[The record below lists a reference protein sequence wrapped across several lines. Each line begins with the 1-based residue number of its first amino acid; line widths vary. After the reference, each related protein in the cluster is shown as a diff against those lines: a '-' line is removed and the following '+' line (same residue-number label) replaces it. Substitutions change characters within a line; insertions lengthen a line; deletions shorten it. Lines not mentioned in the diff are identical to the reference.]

1 MRSTN
6 CRVALLC
13 SGLGNV
19 HRGHEVFA
27 RDLFALLSA
36 DLDIT
41 LFKGNG
47 PASAREIVVDHVP
60 RSSKAM
66 DGMHLAVAP
75 KWRSAAEEVERM
87 RIEGET
93 FAYGALRP
101 LLEGNFDIL
110 HCLEQ
115 EVARVLYAH
124 RHLFAR
130 PPKVLWSNGGALQA
144 ADIPPCDFVQEHTEY
159 NLRGSARG
167 KAFVIPHGVDT
178 SRFHPDVA
186 SNFRQQHGIPADAF
200 VVISVGTIC
209 YWHKRM
215 DYVIREVAQ
224 VPGAW
229 LVIVGQDSPDAAA
242 IRALGRELMPG
253 RIVITTLAHDQLPQ
267 AYAAA
272 NVFALGSLFET
283 FGIVYIEAMAMGLP
297 VFCTKH
303 PNQKSIVQ
311 EGVFIDMLQ
320 PGRLAQA
327 LREAPPKRLAELGQR
342 GVEIVKK
349 RYELGSL
356 KAAYLGRYAA
366 ISASQTKLP
375 RYSFKTKML
384 THVRKGADALHK
396 FVIR

>member
-1 MRSTN
+1 M
-6 CRVALLC
+6 
-13 SGLGNV
+13 
-19 HRGHEVFA
+19 
-27 RDLFALLSA
+27 SA

-47 PASAREIVVDHVP
+47 SASEREIVVDHVP

-87 RIEGET
+87 RVEGET

-101 LLEGNFDIL
+101 LLEGSFDIL

-130 PPKVLWSNGGALQA
+130 TPKVLWSNGGALLA

-159 NLRGSARG
+159 NLRGSARA

-178 SRFHPDVA
+178 SRFHPGVV

-215 DYVIREVAQ
+215 DHVIREVAQ

-229 LVIVGQDSPDAAA
+229 LVIVGQDSPDAEA
-242 IRALGRELMPG
+242 IRALGNELMPG
-253 RIVITTLAHDQLPQ
+253 RIVITTLVHDQLPQ

-297 VFCTKH
+297 VICTEH

-311 EGVFIDMLQ
+311 EGVFIDMQQ
-320 PGRLAQA
+320 PGQLARA
-327 LREAPPKRLAELGQR
+327 LRNTPAQRLAELAQR
-342 GVEIVKK
+342 GVEIVKQ

-356 KAAYLGRYAA
+356 KQAYLERYAS
-366 ISASQTKLP
+366 ISASPTKLP
-375 RYSFKTKML
+375 RYTLKTKLL
-384 THVRKGADALHK
+384 THVRKGTDALRK
-396 FVIR
+396 LAVR